1 MLAQNL
7 ATVRRAIEEAINKG
21 NLSVI
26 DELVASQ
33 YVYHEPGVGDLQGPD
48 GLKQLIT
55 GYRNAF
61 PDLRLTIEDQIDGG
75 NTVVTRWT
83 ATGTHQGELLGIPA
97 AGRRVSCNGNHH
109 CAYGGRQ
116 NRRRV
121 GELRRPRDAAAARG
135 RPNRRTSGQR
145 TRIHSQSLSF

>member
-1 MLAQNL
+1 MSAQNL

-97 AGRRVSCNGNHH
+97 TGRRVSVTGIII
-109 CAYGGRQ
+109 ARMEGGKIAEEWE
-116 NRRRV
+116 NY
-121 GELRRPRDAAAARG
+121 DALGMLQQLGVAQTGGQAASARAST
-135 RPNRRTSGQR
+135 PNR
-145 TRIHSQSLSF
+145 